1 MRIVS
6 SADPQL
12 WIPVTDSFGWKGR
25 RHRKAA
31 IRMLM
36 GTALQRAGGPLP
48 RGAGAGAWLIS
59 QFAPAMMRR
68 ADGRVLVWTW
78 KADPELVV
86 AMATTQE
93 LTNDVR
99 RARAT
104 MPIEYDDTET
114 FTSALGVGEKL
125 VISFPEQREQPPFA
139 TYTWDTGTH
148 LITLTAVGGDRE
160 RFGTLIPA
168 LDDLARS
175 IRIADDVTGGE
186 RPDILRI
193 DPA

>member
-12 WIPVTDSFGWKGR
+12 WIPVTESFGWKGR

-36 GTALQRAGGPLP
+36 GQAMQRGQGPLP
-48 RGAGAGAWLIS
+48 RGSGAGAWLIS
-59 QFAPAMMRR
+59 QFAPAMMKR

-78 KADPELVV
+78 KAEPELVV

-93 LTNDVR
+93 LTNDIR
-99 RARAT
+99 RARAM

-114 FTSALGVGEKL
+114 FTTALGAGEKL
-125 VISFPEQREQPPFA
+125 VMALPPEPASPPFV
-139 TYTWDTGTH
+139 TYTWDTGSH
-148 LITLTAVGGDRE
+148 LITVTAVGSDRE

-175 IRIADDVTGGE
+175 IRIAGDVTGGE
-186 RPDILRI
+186 SPDILRI